1 MKTTAHALARILAL
15 VLALGLLALTLLL
28 SSCDIENAFSSGN
41 STHLDTEGVAIKH
54 VDYNGDQIEITY
66 VDGYKHTVT
75 VDELALIYSSMMLNV
90 TQKFEENTM
99 HANGSEGGGDE
110 KTTDK
115 FYDYEDSGSD
125 KDKDGKENATVSGG
139 DVVIEVTTKEPSFSF
154 VGSIGSA
161 SGISELSVYAVNAPQ
176 YTYSNGE
183 VTKAVMFTTGQT
195 VAIQLNGKLYAQYN
209 AEILEYVRANIKEV
223 TIAAEQMIQV
233 FIGDGS
239 QIGDAKDDLVSSLT
253 PSATPVTKIR
263 SGAFAELPLLE
274 RVTIPTSIKSIGVGA
289 FYGSPALVEVIYE
302 GTTEEWDAIEKEEG
316 WDAGATAFTI
326 RCSDG
331 TVEPEVIETAQ

>member
-15 VLALGLLALTLLL
+15 ALALALLALTLLL

-41 STHLDTEGVAIKH
+41 SSHLDTEGVAIKH

-75 VDELALIYSSMMLNV
+75 VDELALIYSSMMLNF
-90 TQKFEENTM
+90 THKFEENTM
-99 HANGSEGGGDE
+99 HTNGSEGGGDE

-125 KDKDGKENATVSGG
+125 KDQDGKENATVSDDG
-139 DVVIEVTTKEPSFSF
+139 VVIEVTTKEPSFSF
-154 VGSIGSA
+154 VGGIGSA
-161 SGISELSVYAVNAPQ
+161 SGISELSVYAVNAPH
-176 YTYSNGE
+176 YSYSNGE
-183 VTKAVMFTTGQT
+183 VSKTVMFTTGQT
-195 VAIQLNGKLYAQYN
+195 VAIHLNGKLYAQHN
-209 AEILEYVRANIKEV
+209 AEILEYVRANLKEV

-274 RVTIPTSIKSIGVGA
+274 RVTIPTPIKSIGVGA

-302 GTTEEWDAIEKEEG
+302 GTTEEWVAIEKEEG
-316 WDAGATAFTI
+316 WDAGATAFTV
-326 RCSDG
+326 RCTNGDIICG
-331 TVEPEVIETAQ
+331 QAEAK